1 MLIGIVQNV
10 SMTDHRM
17 VHTNN
22 IAKELTS
29 RGHQVD
35 VIVQKSMKRIND
47 DLPYNIFEI
56 PGETYSIVGQ
66 MNFCYNLWKLLQ
78 KKNYQIIHAKNPFSS
93 IIPALSLQSS
103 TKIIYDIRG
112 LWIDFGA
119 NAGYIPNF
127 LVPMFNQIEK
137 ISMKKSDAI
146 IAISNELKKIL
157 LQKGIEKNKIK
168 VILGDGVDVST
179 QRRQRDIRDDL
190 RIEGKVVGYVGTIS
204 RSRFSNRIIEAFQR
218 VSQQYHDKI
227 NLVMIGP
234 FSKNEHKYFK
244 KIVKQK
250 NLENT
255 IFFPG
260 MMPHNEVLD
269 YLPSFDVAIAY
280 HETNLPIFNV
290 AVPTKILEYLAAG
303 CKIIATNQKMYAN
316 IITHGKDGYLTAQN
330 PSAFAEGILKV
341 LKDTRTSN
349 ILSKNS
355 VKTAEKYSIQ
365 RIVNEIEFL
374 YESIIS

>member
-10 SMTDHRM
+10 STTDHRM

-22 IAKELTS
+22 IARELTT

-35 VIVQKSMKRIND
+35 VIIQKSMKRIND

-56 PGETYSIVGQ
+56 PGETYSIAGQ
-66 MNFCYNLWKLLQ
+66 VNFCYNLWKLLQ
-78 KKNYQIIHAKNPFSS
+78 KNNYQIIHAKNPFSS
-93 IIPALSLQSS
+93 MLPALSLRSA
-103 TKIIYDIRG
+103 TKIVYDIRG
-112 LWIDFGA
+112 LWIDFAA
-119 NAGYIPNF
+119 NAGYISKF
-127 LVPMFNQIEK
+127 LVPIFNQIEK
-137 ISMKKSDAI
+137 ISMKKSDAV

-157 LQKGIEKNKIK
+157 VQRGIEENKIK
-168 VILGDGVDVST
+168 VILGDGVDVT
-179 QRRQRDIRDDL
+179 AQRRKRDIRDDL
-190 RIEGKVVGYVGTIS
+190 RIEGKVIGYVGTIS
-204 RSRFSNRIIEAFQR
+204 RSRFSNKIIEAFQL

-234 FSKNEHKYFK
+234 FSKNEQKYFN

-250 NLENT
+250 NLENS
-255 IFFPG
+255 IIFPG
-260 MMPHNEVLD
+260 TIPHNEVLN
-269 YLPSFDVAIAY
+269 YLPSFDVAVAY

-316 IITHGKDGYLTAQN
+316 IITHGKDGYLTEQN
-330 PSAFAEGILKV
+330 PSAFAEGILKI
-341 LKDTRTSN
+341 LKDTRISHKMST
-349 ILSKNS
+349 NS

-365 RIVNEIEFL
+365 HIVNEIEFL
-374 YESIIS
+374 YESIS